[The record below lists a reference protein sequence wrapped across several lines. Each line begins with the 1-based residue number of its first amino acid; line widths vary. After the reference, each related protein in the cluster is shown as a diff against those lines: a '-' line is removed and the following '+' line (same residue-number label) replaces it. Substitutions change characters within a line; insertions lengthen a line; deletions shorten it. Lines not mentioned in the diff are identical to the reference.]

1 MARIEG
7 TSSND
12 TLFGFDDQ
20 NDELFGLDG
29 NDVLDGRSGADRMV
43 GGTGNETYVVDDQND
58 EVVEF
63 AGEGFDAVSTKL
75 RFYRLGDHLEAL
87 VYTGTFGFEGLG
99 NGLDNEIRGGEQN
112 DILRGFGGADTLI
125 GNAGDDLLDG
135 GEGDDQLA
143 GGAGDDIFFLQHVG
157 DDLAFGGAGN
167 DGFYLGAAFTAADIL
182 DGGEGAL
189 DQVALQGGYSGLTF
203 AAGSLVGVEQLV
215 LLPGSDA
222 RFGDTSGAL
231 YSYNLTTVDANV
243 AAGKQLIVTSNT
255 LRVGEDLTLNGS
267 AETDGSFLTFGGK
280 GVDQIT
286 GGQGSDGFF
295 FGIDKR
301 FGDQDAID
309 GQGGSDQV
317 GLQGDYSGA
326 NKIVFGEA
334 QLKNVEFIVALT
346 GGDAR
351 FGNNGLGYSYDLT
364 TSDGN
369 VASGAN
375 MIVSANTLRSD
386 ETLTFNGSA
395 ETDGRF
401 QIFSGAGADRIT
413 GGSGADR
420 ISGGRGADV
429 LRGGDGADVFIYTS
443 VADSTSTAFDQIVGF
458 DYTADK
464 IDLPTTVGNFSD
476 AVEGSLSLSTFN
488 ADLTAALNGVLGIGE
503 AAAFQATSG
512 DMAGR
517 IFGIV
522 DANGI
527 AGYQAGED
535 FVIEFVTPLTAPDPT
550 IDFLI

>member
-1 MARIEG
+1 MARIVG

-12 TLFGFDDQ
+12 ALFGFDDQ

-43 GGTGNETYVVDDQND
+43 GGPGNETYVVDDEND

-63 AGEGFDAVSTKL
+63 ADEGFDAVATTLS
-75 RFYRLGDHLEAL
+75 FYRLGDHIESV
-87 VYTGTFGFEGLG
+87 VYIGTRSFEGLG
-99 NGLDNEIRGGEQN
+99 NDFDNELRGGEQN
-112 DILRGFGGADTLI
+112 DILRGFSGADILF
-125 GNAGDDLLDG
+125 GNEGNDLLDG
-135 GEGDDQLA
+135 GEGNDQLV
-143 GGAGDDIFFLQHVG
+143 GGAGDDLFFLQHVG
-157 DDLAFGGAGN
+157 DDQAFGNAGN
-167 DGFYLGAAFTAADIL
+167 DGFYLGAAFTAADMI
-182 DGGEGAL
+182 DGGEGAR
-189 DQVALQGGYSGLTF
+189 DQVALQGGYAGLTLG
-203 AAGSLVGVEQLV
+203 AGSLVGIEQLV

-255 LRVGEDLTLNGS
+255 LRVGEDLTFDGS
-267 AETDGSFLTFGGK
+267 AETDGTFLTFGGK
-280 GVDQIT
+280 GLDQIT
-286 GGQGSDGFF
+286 GGQGADGFF

-301 FGDQDAID
+301 FGATDTID
-309 GQGGSDQV
+309 GQGGSDQL

-351 FGNNGLGYSYDLT
+351 FGNNGVGYSYDLT
-364 TSDGN
+364 TSNGN
-369 VASGAN
+369 VAIGAT

-401 QIFSGAGADRIT
+401 QIFSGAGSDIIT
-413 GGSGADR
+413 GGLGADT

-458 DYTADK
+458 DYTVDK
-464 IDLPTTVGNFSD
+464 IDLPNRVGNFSD
-476 AVEGSLSLSTFN
+476 AVEGSLSISTFN
-488 ADLTAALNGVLGIGE
+488 ADLTAALNGVLGIGQ
-503 AAAFQATSG
+503 AAAFQAISG

-535 FVIEFVTPLTAPDPT
+535 FVVEFVTPVTPPDPT